1 MPGAE
6 NGEGSGGY
14 PPEPSAL
21 SAGVV
26 ALCELDV
33 DASVGDPGHGKRRHD
48 ETMRHW
54 ITSFQLVAGDRD
66 YDRTSCA
73 LQDGIT

>member
-1 MPGAE
+1 M
-6 NGEGSGGY
+6 
-14 PPEPSAL
+14 

-33 DASVGDPGHGKRRHD
+33 DANVGDPGHGKRRHE

-54 ITSFQLVAGDRD
+54 ITSFQFVADSSR
-66 YDRTSCA
+66 
-73 LQDGIT
+73 L